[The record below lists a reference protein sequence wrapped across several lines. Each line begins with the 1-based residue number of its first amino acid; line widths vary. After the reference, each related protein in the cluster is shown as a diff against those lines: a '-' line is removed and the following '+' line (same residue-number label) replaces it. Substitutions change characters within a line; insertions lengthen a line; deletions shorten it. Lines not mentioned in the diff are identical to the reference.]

1 MLLSTNNEVCLWWLE
16 GTVQRLRSE
25 GQKKVVP
32 IGCLLSVL
40 LILVF
45 SGLALAQIL

>member
-1 MLLSTNNEVCLWWLE
+1 MLLSTNNEICLWWLE
-16 GTVQRLRSE
+16 GTLQRLRSE

-32 IGCLLSVL
+32 IGFLLSVV

-45 SGLALAQIL
+45 SGLAVAQFL

>member
-16 GTVQRLRSE
+16 GTLQRLRSE

-40 LILVF
+40 VISIF
-45 SGLALAQIL
+45 SGLALAQLL